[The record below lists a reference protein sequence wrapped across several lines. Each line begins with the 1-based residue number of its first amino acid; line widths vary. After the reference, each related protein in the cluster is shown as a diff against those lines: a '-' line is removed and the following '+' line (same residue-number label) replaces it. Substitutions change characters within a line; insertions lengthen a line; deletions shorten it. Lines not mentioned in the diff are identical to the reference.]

1 MILLF
6 RSGPLSSKL
15 SSVLKATKQHARNL
29 ATFAFLYKFLM
40 LAQKSIRPQG
50 KELSSDS
57 FIAGAMGGWWVF
69 GRSRSSVNQ
78 QIVIYVAARVV
89 LAAASLAVQPRGD
102 NTLLGGKYGGRGGM
116 GIVGLSDKNREMV
129 GKHAWPVF
137 ASLSW
142 ACVMWLFRFYP
153 DMLQPS
159 LRSSMTYLWVLLL
172 FLGLEEFLLIC
183 LTGTITPIIGILSG
197 TSWCITNEEG
207 GKEGRSSRECCIYI
221 TTLRKRPL
229 SLLWH
234 YHLCEISKR
243 DQLRELLSKLFKNLF
258 HRLHT
263 IRHKDLKAILD
274 NTWEAE
280 APATPRQPFRSLEPL
295 HLPHLQLQKLRLANL
310 DLATEFQDPQQTL
323 LDASPHPSK
332 RSNHPSQIGDTE
344 PESLGPSEWS
354 ENPRFEN
361 QEQSNGF
368 EQIAFDP
375 IVCNYQDCNSNSDTD
390 DCDNNTCMLPFT

>member
-1 MILLF
+1 MDISALQATATRILLNPAYQPPLSLLKALRNGLVYGTKVRFPHALVMILLF

-116 GIVGLSDKNREMV
+116 GIVGLSDKNRELV
-129 GKHAWPVF
+129 RKHAWPVF

-159 LRSSMTYLWVLLL
+159 LRSSMTYLYDNADHWDSFRN
-172 FLGLEEFLLIC
+172 FLVH
-183 LTGTITPIIGILSG
+183 
-197 TSWCITNEEG
+197 N
-207 GKEGRSSRECCIYI
+207 K
-221 TTLRKRPL
+221 
-229 SLLWH
+229 
-234 YHLCEISKR
+234 
-243 DQLRELLSKLFKNLF
+243 
-258 HRLHT
+258 
-263 IRHKDLKAILD
+263 
-274 NTWEAE
+274 
-280 APATPRQPFRSLEPL
+280 
-295 HLPHLQLQKLRLANL
+295 
-310 DLATEFQDPQQTL
+310 
-323 LDASPHPSK
+323 
-332 RSNHPSQIGDTE
+332 
-344 PESLGPSEWS
+344 
-354 ENPRFEN
+354 
-361 QEQSNGF
+361 
-368 EQIAFDP
+368 
-375 IVCNYQDCNSNSDTD
+375 
-390 DCDNNTCMLPFT
+390 

>member
-57 FIAGAMGGWWVF
+57 FVAGAVGGYYVF

-116 GIVGLSDKNREMV
+116 GIVGLSDKNREV
-129 GKHAWPVF
+129 VRKHAWPVF

-159 LRSSMTYLWVLLL
+159 LRSSMTYLWVLLSL
-172 FLGLEEFLLIC
+172 SLRESLLMCLGA
-183 LTGTITPIIGILSG
+183 GTITRITGIRSE

-207 GKEGRSSRECCIYI
+207 SWKENSRQSCIHV
-221 TTLRKRPL
+221 TTSR
-229 SLLWH
+229 
-234 YHLCEISKR
+234 
-243 DQLRELLSKLFKNLF
+243 
-258 HRLHT
+258 T
-263 IRHKDLKAILD
+263 
-274 NTWEAE
+274 
-280 APATPRQPFRSLEPL
+280 
-295 HLPHLQLQKLRLANL
+295 
-310 DLATEFQDPQQTL
+310 
-323 LDASPHPSK
+323 
-332 RSNHPSQIGDTE
+332 NHS
-344 PESLGPSEWS
+344 
-354 ENPRFEN
+354 
-361 QEQSNGF
+361 
-368 EQIAFDP
+368 
-375 IVCNYQDCNSNSDTD
+375 
-390 DCDNNTCMLPFT
+390 